1 MATVYLVVWQAAI
14 LKQTLLSFLPFPKE
28 TPFSDL
34 PISTG
39 TVKYILGLFKC
50 VSFKNFKI
58 KYVEL
63 FTFSDV

>member
-1 MATVYLVVWQAAI
+1 MATVYLVQWQATI
-14 LKQTLLSFLPFPKE
+14 LEQTLLSFLPFPKG
-28 TPFSDL
+28 TPFSEQPVSVD
-34 PISTG
+34 TA
-39 TVKYILGLFKC
+39 KYILGLFKR